1 MSIAELRE
9 RIEFQKREV
18 EQETER
24 KRQMNLSKKDE
35 AEAEL
40 LDTASRI
47 EEARNKRKIENDR
60 KRAEK
65 LAH

>member
-9 RIEFQKREV
+9 RIEFQKRED

-24 KRQMNLSKKDE
+24 KRQENLSKKDQ

-47 EEARNKRKIENDR
+47 EDARNKRKIENDR

>member
-24 KRQMNLSKKDE
+24 KRQENLSAKDKE
-35 AEAEL
+35 AQSL
-40 LDTASRI
+40 IDTASKI
-47 EEARNKRKIENDR
+47 EEARNKRKSENDR

-65 LAH
+65 LYE

>member
-24 KRQMNLSKKDE
+24 KRQENLSKKDKE
-35 AEAEL
+35 A
-40 LDTASRI
+40 
-47 EEARNKRKIENDR
+47 
-60 KRAEK
+60 
-65 LAH
+65 